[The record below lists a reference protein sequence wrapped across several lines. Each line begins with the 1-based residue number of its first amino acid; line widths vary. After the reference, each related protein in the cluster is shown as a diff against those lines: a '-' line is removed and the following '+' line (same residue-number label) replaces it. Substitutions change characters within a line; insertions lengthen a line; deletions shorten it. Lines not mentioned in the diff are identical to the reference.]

1 MKISNI
7 KKKNTFLILLYC
19 LVVFFILI
27 KIIQKTPG
35 QKGSLIDEIIILTKQ
50 PYLINHVYNSEN
62 VDKKY
67 LFNGILQS
75 IYQKFIHRPD
85 YETLFIDMRFE
96 NYLKIQSDRKIA
108 LNKLKKSQYLSK
120 KTKVNAK
127 IKFNNKEYKSR
138 IRLKGDRADHWG
150 RNKRFSFDI
159 ELLGNNEIF
168 KFKRFAISN
177 HKSRSFPQNEI
188 ISNSARR
195 LGLITPKFKT
205 VKVIFNGD
213 DWGLMYLEE
222 QFSSNFFEDRK
233 IKQVPIARFTDQ
245 ENDRIISEISNEQHS
260 NDYFEDLVHLQGRR
274 YIKIF
279 NKSKYK
285 KKLNAKNFISFYKSF
300 NLLTRDFNLNKKE
313 EELIL
318 SYYSIEKFATLLA
331 YNSLFNDWHSTNH
344 SNIRYYF
351 NPYAGKIEPIPTDFL
366 GSHYWNNFSRIENLD
381 YIKKKLIG
389 LDKIFINLFNNK
401 YFIENYYHSLNK
413 IYEDIPNMQININ
426 KLCKNY
432 SSECYRGINFENLE
446 YNYKLLI
453 KNKKLFRNLKQ
464 QYLSEK
470 KNFDY
475 IKIINNKLTS
485 NLENKITKKIQ
496 KKIYL
501 RVFSN
506 GEIYIEN
513 ISPTNLTINNIILS
527 SSINK
532 DRADICKN
540 KILFNRILIPGDKFR
555 DSLKR
560 YNYDY
565 ECLAGVN
572 QIDIEINNIFQSYEL
587 IIENEEFT
595 KTNFLSIDKE
605 NKFSYINSLSFISKE
620 DQNYIFDAG
629 SHVINKPL
637 IIPNGH
643 NLIIQNGTEI
653 SFSKDSFIHIIDG
666 DLLSFGKKNK
676 VNKLRA
682 LNDTW
687 GGILVSNSS
696 NSIIK
701 NTIFEKI
708 NYFNN
713 RKSNIYLTGAINF
726 YKSKVEFENVKFVT
740 SIAED
745 ALNIINS
752 EFLLNNVIF
761 NDSNSDALDLDF
773 SKGTISNFQF
783 SEINGD
789 AIDTSGSKVY
799 INNGIINK
807 IDDKAISIGENS
819 EIKAEEIFISNS
831 LIGIAIK
838 DNSLLNL
845 NKVSFKNNNTDISA
859 YLKKS
864 YYRNGGKAFINNYSP
879 DTILVKKDKFSQ
891 LILNNKEFKNINYKY
906 EN

>member
-1 MKISNI
+1 M
-7 KKKNTFLILLYC
+7 
-19 LVVFFILI
+19 
-27 KIIQKTPG
+27 
-35 QKGSLIDEIIILTKQ
+35 
-50 PYLINHVYNSEN
+50 INHVYNSEE
-62 VDKKY
+62 VDKKH

-75 IYQKFIHRPD
+75 IYQKFIHRAD

-120 KTKVNAK
+120 KTKVNAN
-127 IKFNNKEYKSR
+127 IKFNNKEFKSR

-150 RNKRFSFDI
+150 EIRFSFDI

-245 ENDRIISEISNEQHS
+245 ENDRIIAEISNEQYS
-260 NDYFEDLVHLQGRR
+260 NDYFEDLMYLQGRR

-381 YIKKKLIG
+381 YVKKKLIG

-426 KLCKNY
+426 KLCKHY

-470 KNFDY
+470 K
-475 IKIINNKLTS
+475 
-485 NLENKITKKIQ
+485 
-496 KKIYL
+496 
-501 RVFSN
+501 
-506 GEIYIEN
+506 
-513 ISPTNLTINNIILS
+513 
-527 SSINK
+527 
-532 DRADICKN
+532 
-540 KILFNRILIPGDKFR
+540 ILI
-555 DSLKR
+555 
-560 YNYDY
+560 
-565 ECLAGVN
+565 
-572 QIDIEINNIFQSYEL
+572 
-587 IIENEEFT
+587 T
-595 KTNFLSIDKE
+595 
-605 NKFSYINSLSFISKE
+605 
-620 DQNYIFDAG
+620 
-629 SHVINKPL
+629 
-637 IIPNGH
+637 
-643 NLIIQNGTEI
+643 
-653 SFSKDSFIHIIDG
+653 
-666 DLLSFGKKNK
+666 
-676 VNKLRA
+676 
-682 LNDTW
+682 
-687 GGILVSNSS
+687 
-696 NSIIK
+696 
-701 NTIFEKI
+701 
-708 NYFNN
+708 
-713 RKSNIYLTGAINF
+713 
-726 YKSKVEFENVKFVT
+726 
-740 SIAED
+740 
-745 ALNIINS
+745 
-752 EFLLNNVIF
+752 
-761 NDSNSDALDLDF
+761 
-773 SKGTISNFQF
+773 
-783 SEINGD
+783 
-789 AIDTSGSKVY
+789 
-799 INNGIINK
+799 
-807 IDDKAISIGENS
+807 
-819 EIKAEEIFISNS
+819 
-831 LIGIAIK
+831 
-838 DNSLLNL
+838 
-845 NKVSFKNNNTDISA
+845 
-859 YLKKS
+859 
-864 YYRNGGKAFINNYSP
+864 
-879 DTILVKKDKFSQ
+879 
-891 LILNNKEFKNINYKY
+891 
-906 EN
+906 